1 MEPGDERELQILRQR
16 KVNDRDT
23 RLLRRRVVLRLDAE
37 GKTTGE
43 TAEAVGI
50 SRKSVNH
57 IVREYKDNFDNELQ
71 RDLTWGASWAR
82 KDEVLRLSGEGKSK
96 SEIARSVGLT
106 IRRVTQIIRESATTV
121 PSVPALSKREST

>member
-1 MEPGDERELQILRQR
+1 MGPQRSSRSTLGGEVIDPGDETELQILRQR

-50 SRKSVNH
+50 SRTGKPH
-57 IVREYKDNFDNELQ
+57 C
-71 RDLTWGASWAR
+71 
-82 KDEVLRLSGEGKSK
+82 LR
-96 SEIARSVGLT
+96 I
-106 IRRVTQIIRESATTV
+106 
-121 PSVPALSKREST
+121 